1 MLWSLTSPE
10 LGLLIDWLPLQY
22 NVVHDHDNDEA
33 QALPHAGTLEL
44 LFLATRAESRSL
56 CVGIALVLRD
66 MHRQASSASWH
77 VLLSHRLEPKLR
89 CMRSIIY
96 WRQGPQDSALFLRQG
111 PQSGALLYVHD
122 GSCTSGNTAQVAI
135 PTIGLGIDIRS
146 HVVLQPSTI
155 QPGPETMHFQ
165 YCSCIATKHNPARK
179 SKEAFA
185 V

>member
-33 QALPHAGTLEL
+33 RALPHAGTLEL

-77 VLLSHRLEPKLR
+77 VFLRHRLEPKLR

-96 WRQGPQDSALFLRQG
+96 WRQGPQDGALFLRQG

-122 GSCTSGNTAQVAI
+122 ESCTSGNTAQVAI

-165 YCSCIATKHNPARK
+165 Y
-179 SKEAFA
+179 
-185 V
+185 

>member
-1 MLWSLTSPE
+1 MTYIHINISINSSICVYIGINTNITINMNKFFAWGFGIVDTVCSGRSPHQSLVCW
-10 LGLLIDWLPLQY
+10 LIGCPCSI
-22 NVVHDHDNDEA
+22 VIDNDEA

-89 CMRSIIY
+89 CMWSVIY
-96 WRQGPQDSALFLRQG
+96 WRQGLQDGALFLRQG

-122 GSCTSGNTAQVAI
+122 
-135 PTIGLGIDIRS
+135 
-146 HVVLQPSTI
+146 
-155 QPGPETMHFQ
+155 
-165 YCSCIATKHNPARK
+165 K
-179 SKEAFA
+179 SWHL
-185 V
+185 VTQLD